1 MPPKKVTDKA
11 LAVELERGVRHIYST
26 DRDKLTV
33 NYTRQF
39 VEKKL
44 KLKDGFLKEGDWKAK
59 SKEMITAAL
68 TEIENEAPDPSQSA
82 ATHDAELETGANIKK
97 KRTKKEADE
106 PPAATSDELSE
117 LSEKPAKKR
126 KLNKKVP
133 KKKAVLSDDESE
145 VSNFTGASDSEEPPT
160 KKPEPATPKKK
171 QARKASIGEVKEPPN
186 PSPDDNTSELSEI
199 PEEPQERKSKPT
211 RSILG
216 VEEFSE
222 LSDEPQ
228 ERKSKAKSGPAKADE
243 SVEPSETPKAK
254 KAGGK
259 KDGKPKGKGLE
270 YDDGSEL
277 SEINDE
283 PPKRQHKS
291 KAKSKRASRKR
302 KSKEPAAKGER
313 KAKSSAKAPAE
324 LSPDEAQIK
333 QLQSQLVK
341 CGLRK
346 IWGFEL
352 KKYGDDSRAKIKH
365 LKNMLTDVGM
375 TGRFSESRAREIK
388 EQRELLAEIAEV
400 KEGDKS
406 WGVGGRPSRRRAAT
420 KKSIKERTDD
430 EDADAKKVSGSDKE
444 GGGAASG
451 GDDNYDDSDDDEAQ
465 PKARARASAR
475 HRADLAF
482 LDDES
487 DSD

>member
-11 LAVELERGVRHIYST
+11 LAAELERSVRHIYST
-26 DRDKLTV
+26 DRDNLTV

-44 KLKDGFLKEGDWKAK
+44 NLKDGFLKEGDWKAK

-68 TEIENEAPDPSQSA
+68 
-82 ATHDAELETGANIKK
+82 
-97 KRTKKEADE
+97 
-106 PPAATSDELSE
+106 
-117 LSEKPAKKR
+117 
-126 KLNKKVP
+126 
-133 KKKAVLSDDESE
+133 SE
-145 VSNFTGASDSEEPPT
+145 VSNVTGASDSEEPPT
-160 KKPEPATPKKK
+160 KKSKPATPKKK
-171 QARKASIGEVKEPPN
+171 QARKASIKKVKKPPN
-186 PSPDDNTSELSEI
+186 PSPDEDTSELSEI
-199 PEEPQERKSKPT
+199 PEEPQERKYKPT
-211 RSILG
+211 RSILDL
-216 VEEFSE
+216 EESSK

-228 ERKSKAKSGPAKADE
+228 ERKSKAKSGPARADE
-243 SVEPSETPKAK
+243 SASM
-254 KAGGK
+254 
-259 KDGKPKGKGLE
+259 E
-270 YDDGSEL
+270 YDDESEL

-283 PPKRQHKS
+283 PPKRQYKS
-291 KAKSKRASRKR
+291 KAESKRASDDV
-302 KSKEPAAKGER
+302 SDSSIEPAARGER

-346 IWGFEL
+346 VWGFEL
-352 KKYGDDSRAKIKH
+352 KQYGDDSRAKIKH

-406 WGVGGRPSRRRAAT
+406 WGVGSRPSRRRAAA
-420 KKSIKERTDD
+420 KKSFKESTND
-430 EDADAKKVSGSDKE
+430 EDADAKESGRDKE

-451 GDDNYDDSDDDEAQ
+451 GDDNDDDSDDDDEAQ

-482 LDDES
+482 LGDES